1 MKYCAC
7 KDINSL
13 VRTLVR
19 QGWSFGRGGKHGKLR
34 MPSGKYT
41 LTVPTSPS
49 DHRAFLNFKRDVQHA
64 MLSI

>member
-1 MKYCAC
+1 MKYCSC

-13 VRTLVR
+13 VRVLVR
-19 QGWSFGRGGKHGKLR
+19 QGWSFGWGGKRGKLR